1 MHMQRHTFTVL
12 SLITGLLV
20 VLTSCMKDKPESL
33 PGALQWNPE
42 LAFPLGEDSF
52 GMNAASGFDTTRFDL
67 DTVTG
72 LPIWVED
79 LTVVMQGRIP
89 LDLTSLSENID
100 DLNRVMFRVNLY
112 NGFPHEALTQAY
124 FLDTDQNP
132 IDSMFSGGA
141 IPVPAGKITGNGEN
155 IDPALIRKDAAFDRE
170 QIARLQYAIEI
181 MLRATFLNPDV
192 DSALY
197 DYYRSYHIVV
207 DVGVMA
213 DLTFNF

>member
-1 MHMQRHTFTVL
+1 MQMHHFKALTF
-12 SLITGLLV
+12 ITGFLV
-20 VLTSCMKDKPESL
+20 VLSSCMKDKPGSL
-33 PGALQWNPE
+33 PGELQWNPE
-42 LAFPLGEDSF
+42 LAFPLGEESF
-52 GMNAASGFDTTRFDL
+52 GLNAASGFDTTRFNL

-72 LPIWVED
+72 LPIWVGD
-79 LTVVMQGRIP
+79 LKVVMEGRIP

-100 DLNRVMFRVNLY
+100 DLNRVLFRVNIW

-124 FLDTDQNP
+124 FLDIDQNL

-141 IPVPAGKITGNGEN
+141 IPVPPGKLIGNGET
-155 IDPALIRKDAAFDRE
+155 IDPSLVRKDAVFDRD
-170 QIARLQYAIEI
+170 QIARLQYATEI

-207 DVGVMA
+207 DIGIMA